1 MEMPI
6 GFEVGGVHYF
16 LYPVTLGTAYLISRE
31 REGMAENLKEVFSAA
46 SESERLDYR
55 KSLCRIVAIQT
66 FNKKE
71 DILDFKTLS
80 ERTNSFYISLDNEGL
95 FELYDMIM
103 ASFDDA
109 SLFIKQSGLVYDKK
123 KLAKIAKHKA
133 NEGNFS
139 FGARTAYGSIIGPAC
154 EKFGWSLDYV
164 VWGIGYTNLQMLLA
178 DEQVSVY
185 LSKEDRKKLRI
196 SADREIIDANDP
208 ANIERIRQILK
219 GNE

>member
-16 LYPVTLGTAYLISRE
+16 LYPVTLGSAYLISRE
-31 REGMAENLKEVFSAA
+31 RECMAENLKDAFATA
-46 SESERLDYR
+46 SESERLNYR

-66 FNKKE
+66 LGKKE
-71 DILDFKTLS
+71 SILNSKTLS
-80 ERTNSFYISLDNEGL
+80 ERTDILYNSLDNDGL
-95 FELYDMIM
+95 FVLYDMIM

-109 SLFIKQSGLVYDKK
+109 SLFIKHSGLEYDKR

-133 NEGNFS
+133 DEGNFS

-154 EKFGWSLDYV
+154 AKFGWSMDYV
-164 VWGIGYTNLQMLLA
+164 VWGIGFTNLNMLLA

-185 LSKEDRKKLRI
+185 LNKEDRRKLRI
-196 SADREIIDANDP
+196 SSDREIVDASDP
-208 ANIERIRQILK
+208 ANIQKIKQILK
-219 GNE
+219 GN